1 MAEETDPELL
11 RLTRIWRR
19 RFGEPPPIL
28 AEAALIRRIL
38 ESLPGDED
46 DN

>member
-1 MAEETDPELL
+1 MLDETDPELA
-11 RLTRIWRR
+11 RLTCIWRI

-38 ESLPGDED
+38 DSLPSDDDED
-46 DN
+46 

>member
-1 MAEETDPELL
+1 MAEEIDPELA

-38 ESLPGDED
+38 DSLPGGEDED
-46 DN
+46 